1 MCGPWRSECS
11 ARSGSPPI
19 YPVVM
24 VAVQKCSQD
33 ITAHVRKT
41 AAIALTQLYALSPE
55 QTNLSSVKKVLSEL
69 LADKNA
75 DVVGAAAMAFN
86 RICPDDVDVIH
97 PVFMNLCTQVNH
109 AEEIGQVFIL
119 KLLLRYCR
127 LSFKNVEGTE
137 KDATTVEKKSHSAS
151 SDDESSSSSS
161 SSSEADLNEEEQMD
175 LKLDR
180 DLLLVLRNVR
190 KLLRT
195 TNSAVLIAVCNI
207 YFFCSPKHH
216 CTECIKPLV
225 RFVGS
230 GSDESLP
237 IILSTIHGF
246 ICQKDCVFEKYYK
259 DFYVNPE
266 DARDVYLLKI
276 AILGRLVNASN
287 ADDILNEFK
296 AYVHGFNTDVVL
308 EGIQGLQ
315 RIASAHP
322 EFSSRIVRLLQ
333 PLFSETNPRVVAD
346 AISVFRLLVMQKK
359 ESEETSKYVFKLM
372 NQVVQGEIV
381 SPVAVKSVLWLVGE
395 NIPQHEAIA
404 GGAPD
409 CFRVFLKQFPDLD
422 SSVKEEVLILGC
434 KIWFHLEGQS
444 ELSERFKNM
453 YLFALKYASF
463 DDDYVIRDLG
473 RMVEGT
479 KERDSPLFQLA
490 KSALLSEKPSPSY
503 TEPHSDR
510 RSTELGTLTNYLGF
524 PVFDYK
530 AIPEW
535 TETPI
540 GVDERHPASHTLSA
554 SPGGK
559 LSSSSSFYSSE
570 KESSSSGKSEER
582 SDATETDDTT
592 DTDSSSEE
600 SSSSQESDSKA
611 APAPPSRP
619 TNKNI
624 CPTPIVACNFF
635 FFFTVLTRKRT
646 LKSLAFFL
654 WSVFIA
660 VFIPHPLCHSLSFS
674 SSLYCIPRK

>member
-1 MCGPWRSECS
+1 MNNIMEQASYATGKAIEYVSSASEAINN
-11 ARSGSPPI
+11 ARSLVSGDSQFFATIPKADETRRALSSESIYEKRDAMKRIIAQMCKGNNMKYLFPDVVKNIYEPSIELRKLVYFFVVHYAEDCPDEALLAISAFQKDLVHSSMHVRSLALRMLSSLRIPSI

-161 SSSEADLNEEEQMD
+161 SSSEADLNEEEQVD

-473 RMVEGT
+473 RMLEGT

-530 AIPEW
+530 AI
-535 TETPI
+535 
-540 GVDERHPASHTLSA
+540 
-554 SPGGK
+554 
-559 LSSSSSFYSSE
+559 
-570 KESSSSGKSEER
+570 
-582 SDATETDDTT
+582 
-592 DTDSSSEE
+592 
-600 SSSSQESDSKA
+600 
-611 APAPPSRP
+611 
-619 TNKNI
+619 
-624 CPTPIVACNFF
+624 
-635 FFFTVLTRKRT
+635 
-646 LKSLAFFL
+646 
-654 WSVFIA
+654 
-660 VFIPHPLCHSLSFS
+660 
-674 SSLYCIPRK
+674 